1 MSRCLC
7 RCLCLCLCRC
17 LCLCLCRSVCLCCC
31 LCLLS
36 SLCLF
41 FFQARGTRDEVWSVP
56 LAACGGG
63 RRRSFCL
70 SVCVCVCL
78 FIIYIYIYT
87 RICIYIY
94 THTVTFI
101 NICIYIYTYILIP
114 AHFCKQSFFFQSGVS
129 WASCA
134 GACSLLA
141 VRMCC
146 VRSSGAGVCIA
157 HTTSLGQL
165 SWCLLVTGGADVVCQ
180 VQRSWCLHCTCY
192 QRS

>member
-1 MSRCLC
+1 M
-7 RCLCLCLCRC
+7 
-17 LCLCLCRSVCLCCC
+17 
-31 LCLLS
+31 
-36 SLCLF
+36 
-41 FFQARGTRDEVWSVP
+41 
-56 LAACGGG
+56 
-63 RRRSFCL
+63 
-70 SVCVCVCL
+70 
-78 FIIYIYIYT
+78 YIYIYT
-87 RICIYIY
+87 YCNIHQHMYIY
-94 THTVTFI
+94 THTFLYQLTF
-101 NICIYIYTYILIP
+101 
-114 AHFCKQSFFFQSGVS
+114 ASRAFFFQSGVS

-180 VQRSWCLHCTCY
+180 VQRSRCLHCTCY